1 MKRKSKRLF
10 AVLLAALVGLGALTA
25 CGGGNENGATGE
37 EAEDQEEEG
46 YVPGGGLGYLGD
58 TMHTYWFDFTVEDAY
73 ICQSYDSYTAAA
85 DMQLVVVTM
94 AVQSTFLQS
103 LPMSRYDFQIQWG
116 GEGEDDYAWPIAAAT
131 GDQFPDEYSLG
142 IHEERSGVLVYEV
155 PADTVDFSL
164 SFAEYFEDDTE
175 GDVYFVYFSA
185 HTSGGAAV

>member
-37 EAEDQEEEG
+37 ETEDQEEG

-131 GDQFPDEYSLG
+131 EDQFPDEYSLG

-155 PADTVDFSL
+155 PADTVDFSV

-175 GDVYFVYFSA
+175 GDVYFVYFTA
-185 HTSGGAAV
+185 DTSGGAAV